1 METLYVMFMLI
12 AFTVVAIAFLS
23 FAIYTITHINFTM
36 ICIFFVFFIYYTIAR
51 LIVKSGKF
59 SHWY

>member
-12 AFTVVAIAFLS
+12 AFTVVAIASLS

-36 ICIFFVFFIYYTIAR
+36 ICIFFVFFIYYMIAR